1 MKTLYD
7 ILGVRSDADDEA
19 LKTAYRKA
27 AKAHHPD
34 LNPGDPDAARR
45 FRQIA
50 TAIEILRDSEQ
61 RAAYDRFLDW
71 GRRQRQLRWT
81 RIIIADAIAAAIL
94 VVVLVGGY
102 ALLGPTFSTSTMV
115 SEVQNGAA
123 PRSVATPGEQLA
135 QRTEPTGS
143 DEPGGRLEQGLMA
156 VAVSEQLAA
165 AELEATLRRQQEER
179 RQAAEFEQQ
188 KTEREAALRR
198 EQEER
203 RQAAELDR
211 QKTEREAALR
221 PEQGCRR
228 DEESQ
233 ERHKAA
239 GPAAR
244 DDVTRLEQGLGCER
258 IRPAIIASREE
269 HKARRLATIPETARS
284 AALTSSQA
292 VQEAQTASSSA
303 PPRSFGPVEIAASRT
318 LTRF

>member
-61 RAAYDRFLDW
+61 RAAYDSFLDW
-71 GRRQRQLRWT
+71 GRRQRHLRWT

-188 KTEREAALRR
+188 KTEREAALR
-198 EQEER
+198 
-203 RQAAELDR
+203 
-211 QKTEREAALR
+211 

>member
-7 ILGVRSDADDEA
+7 VLGVCSDADDEA

-61 RAAYDRFLDW
+61 RAAYDRLLDC
-71 GRRQRQLRWT
+71 GRRQPQLRWT

-102 ALLGPTFSTSTMV
+102 ALIGPTFSTSTTV
-115 SEVQNGAA
+115 SEVENSAA
-123 PRSVATPGEQLA
+123 SRPVATAGEQLT
-135 QRTEPTGS
+135 QRTELTGR
-143 DEPGGRLEQGLMA
+143 DEPDGRLEQGLMA

-165 AELEATLRRQQEER
+165 A
-179 RQAAEFEQQ
+179 
-188 KTEREAALRR
+188 EREAALRR

-211 QKTEREAALR
+211 QKAEREAALR
-221 PEQGCRR
+221 PEQRCRR

-303 PPRSFGPVEIAASRT
+303 PPRSFGPVEIAATRT
-318 LTRF
+318 FTRF